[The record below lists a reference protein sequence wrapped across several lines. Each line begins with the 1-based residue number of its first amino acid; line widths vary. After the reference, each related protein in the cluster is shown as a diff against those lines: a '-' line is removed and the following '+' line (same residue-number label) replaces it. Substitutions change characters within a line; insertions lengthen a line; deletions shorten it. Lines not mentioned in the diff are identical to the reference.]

1 MRPCLAPGPRAV
13 LSALPKEFRMR
24 PAAQVQAAINVLH
37 EMQLHH
43 RPASAAL
50 ADWGKAN
57 RYAGSGDRAAIGNL
71 VYDSLRR
78 RASAEHLMGAH
89 SARAGVLGALRTA
102 QGLSVDAIAAICD
115 GGTHAPKA
123 LSPAEKANLSKPV
136 DREVPAYVAAE
147 VPEWTMAQFA
157 ALFGARAAAEGQGLA
172 SRAPVDI
179 RVNTVKTDRSSVLTA
194 LARHKPIVT
203 SHSALGLRIPLP
215 EGSNRHPNLEA
226 EIGHGHGW
234 FEIQDEGS
242 QIAAALTGVKPGQ
255 TVLDLCA
262 GAGGKTLAMAA
273 AMGNK
278 GAIFA
283 YDDDKF
289 RLRPIIER
297 IARAGLTNIEPI
309 TAGDKAALAALG
321 PRFDCVLVDAP
332 CSGSGTWRRK
342 PDAKWRLKADSL
354 LKRQKEQRD
363 VLATAARHV
372 HAGGRLVYVTC
383 SLFAEENTSQI
394 EAFLAAN
401 PAFRLIPTAEAW
413 ATASAGTLT
422 GAAPA
427 SADGRLETL
436 LLTPASHGTDGFF
449 VAVMVKA

>member
-1 MRPCLAPGPRAV
+1 
-13 LSALPKEFRMR
+13 MR
-24 PAAQVQAAINVLH
+24 PAARVQAAINVLH
-37 EMQLHH
+37 EMQQHH

-71 VYDSLRR
+71 VYDALRR
-78 RASAEHLMGAH
+78 RASAEHLLQART
-89 SARAGVLGALRTA
+89 ARAGVLGALRTA
-102 QGLSVDAIAAICD
+102 QGLSAADIAAMCD
-115 GGTHAPKA
+115 GSMHAPKP
-123 LSPAEKANLSKPV
+123 LSPAEAACLAKPL
-136 DREVPAYVAAE
+136 DQAKPAHVAAE
-147 VPEWTMAQFA
+147 VPEWAMPHFE
-157 ALFGARAAAEGQGLA
+157 ALFGTRAAAEGQALA
-172 SRAPVDI
+172 ARAPVDI
-179 RVNTVKTDRSSVLTA
+179 RVNTLKSNRAAVTTD
-194 LARHKPIVT
+194 LARHAPVATPI
-203 SHSALGLRIPLP
+203 SALGLRIPLP
-215 EGSNRHPNLEA
+215 ETSNRHPNLEA

-234 FEIQDEGS
+234 FEVQDEGS

-262 GAGGKTLAMAA
+262 GAGGKALAMSA

-297 IARAGLTNIEPI
+297 IARAGLTNIEPV

-342 PDAKWRLKADSL
+342 PDAKWRLKPDSL
-354 LKRQKEQRD
+354 AKRQIEQRE
-363 VLATAARHV
+363 VLAVAARHV

-383 SLFAEENTSQI
+383 SLFAEENTAQV

-401 PAFRLIPTAEAW
+401 PGFRLLPTAEAW
-413 ATASAGTLT
+413 ATASAGALT

-427 SADGRLETL
+427 SADGRTDTL